1 MKYLITVSLVIAQL
15 YSCASRADAAM
26 KHKSEVKVL
35 IGTVAVIDIKISA
48 ATFEDLEMI
57 RSRIIKVLNGSPRD
71 VASSPQLPVTPDPD
85 ASSFQWVSQGFK
97 WNSDN

>member
-1 MKYLITVSLVIAQL
+1 MKYLITILMIAAQL

-48 ATFEDLEMI
+48 TTFEDLDAI

-71 VASSPQLPVTPDPD
+71 AASVPQVPASPE
-85 ASSFQWVSQGFK
+85 SSGFQWASEGFR
-97 WNSDN
+97 WNN